1 MESYEVQLKDFKKA
15 EQELTGKERVFI
27 SQDNN
32 TRSTTIDEI
41 RKPLAEQLNEN
52 TQSIETANNN
62 ISNLDSKK
70 ASKEELAKE
79 TTDRKTSTDALN
91 SRVNELTK
99 LTEGSTT
106 GDAELVDG
114 RIDFKGNVHAN
125 IGDSIRK
132 VTEEF
137 DYNCLSVPNNL
148 ATSGDII
155 TGKYI
160 GKAGLLNDSDSSI
173 YSISIDTNKKYI
185 LGIPVKKDSDYIVF
199 KNDVG
204 ATAGISYDDLETY
217 NLDRN
222 TGLVGFVIDAT
233 KYKQY
238 NKLCVTKKLANFWV
252 RDIYLVE
259 LNDYI
264 SLRELAK
271 NTFNKVLDIKDEIVN
286 NTGKDIIWGGIGDSL
301 TDTSVAPNKKYGEMI
316 AEETGCTFYN
326 YGKAGHGYV
335 NGEFYITEMAKW
347 FDLKCNVVTM
357 MGSINDVGQLT
368 LGNITDTT
376 RDTLAGCINEAI
388 TNIFNR
394 KATVKLGI
402 ISPLPNKIYYGTN
415 DNALEKIVKLQKSIC
430 ENRGIPYL
438 DLYHCGGLMTNHA
451 DFCTQFMQD
460 ETHFNEEGQRYF
472 KNKIKNFI
480 FSL

>member
-1 MESYEVQLKDFKKA
+1 MPNYTPNYRLIKPTDNEYFDIA
-15 EQELTGKERVFI
+15 N
-27 SQDNN
+27 DNN
-32 TRSTTIDEI
+32 NMDIIDSEI
-41 RKPLAEQLNEN
+41 KKVNLQLNVN

-79 TTDRKTSTDALN
+79 TDDIKTITDTLN

-99 LTEGSTT
+99 LPEGSTT
-106 GDAELVDG
+106 GDAELIDG

-132 VTEEF
+132 VTAEF
-137 DYNCLSVPNNL
+137 DYNCLSTPSNL
-148 ATSGDII
+148 ATSGNII

-160 GKAGLLNDSDSSI
+160 GKAGLLDNSDSSI
-173 YSISIDTNKKYI
+173 YSIDIDSNKKYV
-185 LGIPVKKDSDYIVF
+185 LGIPVKKNEDYIIF
-199 KNDVG
+199 KND
-204 ATAGISYDDLETY
+204 ATSTAGISYDDLETY

-264 SLRELAK
+264 SLRDLAK
-271 NTFNKVLDIKDEIVN
+271 NTFNKVSDMEKN
-286 NTGKDIIWGGIGDSL
+286 NGKDIMWGGIGDSL
-301 TDTSVAPNKKYGEMI
+301 TDINVSPNKKYGEMI
-316 AEETGCTFYN
+316 SEETGCTFYN
-326 YGKAGHGYV
+326 YGKAGHGYI
-335 NGEFYITEMAKW
+335 NGNFYITEMAKW
-347 FDLKCNVVTM
+347 FDLKCNIITM

-376 RDTLAGCINEAI
+376 RETLAGCINEAI
-388 TNIFNR
+388 TNVFNR

-402 ISPLPNKIYYGTN
+402 ISPLPNKNYYGTN
-415 DNALEKIVKLQKSIC
+415 DNVLEKIVKLQKSIC

-438 DLYHCGGLMTNHA
+438 DLYHCGGLITNHA
-451 DFCTQFMQD
+451 GFCTQFMQD